1 MNVLVTGGAG
11 YVGSHTVRELLSRKH
26 GVVVVDN
33 LSQGH
38 AQALPAGIPL
48 IVGNV
53 WDEGLLTRAVH
64 KYGINAIIHFAADE
78 LFKDTNKKPTNYF
91 NSNVAGMLAVL
102 DAMQSCGIH
111 RIVLSSTTAI
121 YGDSGNIS
129 VTEETP
135 LVPSTIYG
143 RTKFVVER
151 MLSERSQV
159 HPYSYVVLR
168 YFNAAGASL
177 DGMIGE
183 DHSPEIHLLPLIM
196 KSIFGENEAVE
207 IFGTDYLTLDGT
219 YIRDYIHVVDVA
231 NAHVRAVEYLGVG
244 GASRVYNLG
253 TGTGYSVG
261 EVIDRVKGLTGLH
274 VPVKESSR
282 KDGAPAILL
291 PSFQGIREELGWV
304 SQYSDLDTIVSTA
317 WQWHKSHPR
326 GYERRKVLGKSIHS
340 SSIVQS
346 I

>member
-11 YVGSHTVRELLSRKH
+11 YVGSHTVRELLKRKH

-38 AQALPAGIPL
+38 AQVLPSGVPL

-53 WDEGLLTRAVH
+53 WDEGLLARAAR
-64 KYGINAIIHFAADE
+64 KYGIDAIIHFAADE
-78 LFKDTNKKPTNYF
+78 LFKETNKKLTNYF

-111 RIVLSSTTAI
+111 RIVLSSTTAV
-121 YGDSGNIS
+121 YGDSRDIP

-143 RTKFVVER
+143 RTKFIVER
-151 MLSERSQV
+151 MLSDRSQV
-159 HPYSYVVLR
+159 QPYSYVVLR
-168 YFNAAGASL
+168 YFNAAGAGL

-183 DHSPEIHLLPLIM
+183 DHSPEIHLIPLIM
-196 KSIFGENEAVE
+196 KTILGQNEAVE
-207 IFGTDYLTLDGT
+207 IFGTDYPTLDGT
-219 YIRDYIHVVDVA
+219 YIRDYLHVADVA
-231 NAHVRAVEYLGVG
+231 NAHVRAVEYLGAG
-244 GASRVYNLG
+244 GTSRVYNVG

-261 EVIDRVKGLTGLH
+261 EVIDKLKALTGIQ
-274 VPVKESSR
+274 VTVKECNR
-282 KDGAPAILL
+282 RYGDPAILL
-291 PSFQGIREELGWV
+291 SSFQRIREELGWV
-304 SQYSDLDTIVSTA
+304 PQYSDLDTIVSTA

-326 GYERRKVLGKSIHS
+326 GYERRRAATR
-340 SSIVQS
+340 
-346 I
+346 